1 MSNDQ
6 SSQPDTLTSA
16 ERATLDASVAAPVIL
31 FFGTAIFWLLF
42 GSVFELI
49 SAIKLV
55 WPCFL
60 DGCGL
65 FTYGRTSVVSINAL
79 AYGWATPAAIG
90 IGLWLTARLCR
101 VQLAR
106 YKSLVA
112 AGIIWNI
119 GTFVGVAGILIGD
132 NTSISHLNFPGYSTH
147 ILLLAFL
154 IIAAWAIVTFNHRK
168 AGPLYVSQWFLVAGL
183 FSFPWLFATASQL
196 LVWKP
201 VQASAQPA
209 IAAWFAGGFFNL
221 WLAPMGL
228 AAAFYLI
235 PKTIGRAI
243 NSQHLSLL
251 AFWSLL
257 LFGAWS
263 GTSRLIGGP
272 LPAWMASVG
281 VAAGVMMIIPAIAI
295 AINLHFTLDG
305 HYAPMSWSPALRFTI
320 TGVSMLVFTWAFTA
334 INSIPLV
341 NSVTNFSDIT
351 RALNLLGYYGS
362 FSMIAFGAIYYILPR
377 LTGKEWPCSCLI
389 SWHFWLA
396 TTGVLL
402 GVSVLVLGGLIQGY
416 ALQDIGVTFRTS
428 MEFVFPFR
436 FLAALAAVLIV
447 GANLAF
453 AFVFAGLHWSLRR
466 PGTAPALIA
475 VREENSQEPV
485 AV

>member
-209 IAAWFAGGFFNL
+209 IAAWFTGGFFNL

>member
-60 DGCGL
+60 SGCGL
-65 FTYGRTSVVSINAL
+65 LTYGRTSVVSVNAL

-101 VQLAR
+101 VQLVR
-106 YKSLVA
+106 YKSLMA

-154 IIAAWAIVTFNHRK
+154 IIAAWAIVTFNQRQS
-168 AGPLYVSQWFLVAGL
+168 GPLYVSQWFLVAGL

-243 NSQHLSLL
+243 NSHHLSLL

-281 VAAGVMMIIPAIAI
+281 VAAGVMMIIPAIAV
-295 AINLHFTLDG
+295 AINLHYTLDG
-305 HYAPMSWSPALRFTI
+305 HYGPMSWSPALRFTI
-320 TGVSMLVFTWAFTA
+320 TGVSMLVFTWTFSA

-351 RALNLLGYYGS
+351 RGLNLLGYYGS

-377 LTGKEWPCSCLI
+377 LTGKEWPSSCLI

-416 ALQDIGVTFRTS
+416 ALQDIGVTFRSS
-428 MEFVFPFR
+428 MEFVYPFR
-436 FLAALAAVLIV
+436 FIAALAALLIV

-453 AFVFAGLHWSLRR
+453 ALVFAGLHWSLRR
-466 PGTAPALIA
+466 LGTAPALIA
-475 VREENSQEPV
+475 VREENSQKPV

>member
-6 SSQPDTLTSA
+6 SSQPDTLNSP
-16 ERATLDASVAAPVIL
+16 ERASIDASVAAPVIL
-31 FFGTAIFWLLF
+31 FFGAATFWLLF

-55 WPCFL
+55 WPSFL
-60 DGCGL
+60 DGFGL
-65 FTYGRTSVVSINAL
+65 LTYGRTSIVSINVL

-101 VQLAR
+101 VQLDR
-106 YKSLVA
+106 TKILIA

-119 GTFVGVAGILIGD
+119 GTFIGVAGILIGD

-147 ILLLAFL
+147 ILLLSFVL
-154 IIAAWAIVTFNHRK
+154 IAIWAIVTFNQRQT
-168 AGPLYVSQWFLVAGL
+168 GPLYVSQWFLVAGF

-196 LVWKP
+196 LIWKP
-201 VQASAQPA
+201 LQASAQPA

-235 PKTIGRAI
+235 PKTIGRSI
-243 NSQHLSLL
+243 SSQHLSLL
-251 AFWSLL
+251 AFWSIL

-272 LPAWMASVG
+272 LPAWMVSVG
-281 VAAGVMMIIPAIAI
+281 VAASFMMIIPALAV
-295 AINLHFTLDG
+295 AINLHLTLDG

-320 TGVSMLVFTWAFTA
+320 TGVSMLVFTWVLTA
-334 INSIPLV
+334 INSLPAV

-351 RALNLLGYYGS
+351 RALNLLGYYGF
-362 FSMIAFGAIYYILPR
+362 FSMTAFGAIYYILPR
-377 LTGKEWPCSCLI
+377 LTGKEWPSSCLI

-402 GVSVLVLGGLIQGY
+402 GVTVLILGGLIQGF
-416 ALQDIGVTFRTS
+416 ALQDIGVTFRSS
-428 MEFVFPFR
+428 MDFIFPFR
-436 FLAALAAVLIV
+436 FVAALAALLIV

-453 AFVFAGLHWSLRR
+453 VLLFAGLGWSLRR

>member
-16 ERATLDASVAAPVIL
+16 ERATIDASVAAPVIL

-183 FSFPWLFATASQL
+183 FSFPWLFATANQL

-243 NSQHLSLL
+243 NSQHLSLV

-416 ALQDIGVTFRTS
+416 ALQDIGVTFRSS

-447 GANLAF
+447 CANLAF
-453 AFVFAGLHWSLRR
+453 ALVFAGLHWSLRR

>member
-6 SSQPDTLTSA
+6 SSHQDALTSA

-31 FFGTAIFWLLF
+31 FFSTSIFWLLF
-42 GSVFELI
+42 GSFFEFI
-49 SAIKLV
+49 SATKLV

-60 DGCGL
+60 DGCAIL
-65 FTYGRTSVVSINAL
+65 TYGRTSLVSVSTL

-90 IGLWLTARLCR
+90 VGLWLTTRLCR
-101 VQLAR
+101 VELAR
-106 YKSLVA
+106 YKSLIA

-147 ILLLAFL
+147 ILLLSFI
-154 IIAAWAIVTFNHRK
+154 IIAVWAIVTFNQRK
-168 AGPLYVSQWFLVAGL
+168 SGALYVSQWFLVAGF
-183 FSFPWLFATASQL
+183 FSFPWLYATASQL
-196 LVWKP
+196 LVWHP

-228 AAAFYLI
+228 AAAFYII
-235 PKTIGRAI
+235 PKAVGRHL
-243 NSQHLSLL
+243 NSHHLSLL

-272 LPAWMASVG
+272 IPAWMASAG
-281 VAAGVMMIIPAIAI
+281 VAASVMLVIPALAV
-295 AINLHFTLDG
+295 ALNLHFTLDG
-305 HYAPMSWSPALRFTI
+305 HYASMKWSPALRFI
-320 TGVSMLVFTWAFTA
+320 VTGVGMLVFTWVFTA
-334 INSIPLV
+334 INSLPSV
-341 NSVTNFSDIT
+341 NSVTNFTDIT
-351 RALNLLGYYGS
+351 RSLGLFGNYGF
-362 FSMIAFGAIYYILPR
+362 FSMTAFGAIYYILPR
-377 LTGKEWPCSCLI
+377 LTGKEWPSSCLI
-389 SWHFWLA
+389 SWHYWLA

-402 GVSVLVLGGLIQGY
+402 GVVVLMLGGLIQGF
-416 ALQDIGVTFRTS
+416 ALQDVGVTFRSS
-428 MEFVFPFR
+428 MDFVYPFR
-436 FLAALAAVLIV
+436 FMAAIAALLIV

-466 PGTAPALIA
+466 VGTAPALIA

>member
-16 ERATLDASVAAPVIL
+16 ERATLDASVSAPVIL

-65 FTYGRTSVVSINAL
+65 FTYGRTSVVSVNAL

-106 YKSLVA
+106 YKSLMA

-154 IIAAWAIVTFNHRK
+154 IIAAWAIVTFNQRQS
-168 AGPLYVSQWFLVAGL
+168 GPLYVSQWFLVAGL

-209 IAAWFAGGFFNL
+209 IAAWFACGFFNL

-243 NSQHLSLL
+243 NSHHLSLL

-281 VAAGVMMIIPAIAI
+281 VAAGVMMIIPAIAV

-305 HYAPMSWSPALRFTI
+305 HYGPMSWSPALRFII
-320 TGVSMLVFTWAFTA
+320 TGVSMLVFTWTFSA

-351 RALNLLGYYGS
+351 RGLNLLGYYGS

-377 LTGKEWPCSCLI
+377 LTGKEWPSSCLI

-416 ALQDIGVTFRTS
+416 ALQDIGVTFRSS
-428 MEFVFPFR
+428 MEFVYPFR
-436 FLAALAAVLIV
+436 FIAALAALLIV

-453 AFVFAGLHWSLRR
+453 ALVFVGLHWSLRR

>member
-60 DGCGL
+60 SGCGL
-65 FTYGRTSVVSINAL
+65 LTYGRTSVVSVNAL

-106 YKSLVA
+106 YKSLTA

-154 IIAAWAIVTFNHRK
+154 IIAAWAIVTFNQRQS
-168 AGPLYVSQWFLVAGL
+168 GPLYVSQWFLVAGL

-243 NSQHLSLL
+243 NSHHLSLL

-281 VAAGVMMIIPAIAI
+281 VAAGVMMIIPAIAV
-295 AINLHFTLDG
+295 AINLHYTLDG
-305 HYAPMSWSPALRFTI
+305 HYGPMSWSPALRFTI
-320 TGVSMLVFTWAFTA
+320 TGVSMLVFTWTFSA

-351 RALNLLGYYGS
+351 RGLNLLGYYGS

-377 LTGKEWPCSCLI
+377 LTGKEWPSSCLI

-416 ALQDIGVTFRTS
+416 ALQDIGVTFRSS
-428 MEFVFPFR
+428 MEFVYPFR
-436 FLAALAAVLIV
+436 FIAALAALLIV

-453 AFVFAGLHWSLRR
+453 ALVFAGLHWSLRR
-466 PGTAPALIA
+466 LGTAPALIA

>member
-16 ERATLDASVAAPVIL
+16 ERASLDASVAAPVIL

-65 FTYGRTSVVSINAL
+65 FTYGRTSLVSVNAL

-90 IGLWLTARLCR
+90 IGLWLTTRLCR
-101 VQLAR
+101 VPLAR
-106 YKSLVA
+106 YKSVIA

-132 NTSISHLNFPGYSTH
+132 NTSISNFNFPGYSTH
-147 ILLLAFL
+147 ILLLSLL
-154 IIAAWAIVTFNHRK
+154 IIGAWAIVTFNHRK
-168 AGPLYVSQWFLVAGL
+168 SENLFVSQWFLVAGL
-183 FSFPWLFATASQL
+183 FSLPWLFATASQL

-221 WLAPMGL
+221 WLAPIAL
-228 AAAFYLI
+228 AAAFYII
-235 PKTIGRAI
+235 PKAIGRAL

-251 AFWSLL
+251 AFWSLI

-272 LPAWMASVG
+272 LPAWMVSVG
-281 VAAGVMMIIPAIAI
+281 VAAAVMLIIPALAV
-295 AINLHFTLDG
+295 ALNFHFTLDG
-305 HYAPMSWSPALRFTI
+305 HYAAMSWSPALRFTI
-320 TGVSMLVFTWAFTA
+320 SGVGMLVFTWVFSA
-334 INSIPLV
+334 INALPGV

-351 RALNLLGYYGS
+351 RGLHLLGYYGS
-362 FSMIAFGAIYYILPR
+362 FSMVAFGAIYYILPR
-377 LTGKEWPCSCLI
+377 LTGKEWPSSCLI

-396 TTGVLL
+396 TIGVLL
-402 GVSVLVLGGLIQGY
+402 GVIVLVLGGLIQGY
-416 ALQDIGVTFRTS
+416 ALHDIGVTFRSS

-436 FLAALAAVLIV
+436 FIAALAALLIV

-453 AFVFAGLHWSLRR
+453 ALVFAGLHWSLRR

>member
-6 SSQPDTLTSA
+6 SSQPDTLTST
-16 ERATLDASVAAPVIL
+16 ERATIDASVAAPVVL

-42 GSVFELI
+42 GSAFELI

-55 WPCFL
+55 WPNFL

-65 FTYGRTSVVSINAL
+65 LTYGRTSIVSVNAL

-101 VQLAR
+101 VKLASH
-106 YKSLVA
+106 KGLMA

-119 GTFVGVAGILIGD
+119 GTFVGVAGILVGD
-132 NTSISHLNFPGYSTH
+132 NTSISNLNFPGYSTH
-147 ILLLAFL
+147 ILLLSFIL
-154 IIAAWAIVTFNHRK
+154 IAVWAIITFNQRK
-168 AGPLYVSQWFLVAGL
+168 EGPLFVSQWFLVAG
-183 FSFPWLFATASQL
+183 FFAFPWLFATASQL
-196 LVWKP
+196 LVWNP
-201 VQASAQPA
+201 IQASAQPA

-235 PKTIGRAI
+235 PKAIGRTV
-243 NSQHLSLL
+243 NSHHLSLL
-251 AFWSLL
+251 AFWSIL

-272 LPAWMASVG
+272 LPAWMVSVG
-281 VAAGVMMIIPAIAI
+281 VAASVMMIIPALAV
-295 AINLHFTLDG
+295 ALNLHFTLDG
-305 HYAPMSWSPALRFTI
+305 HYEPMNWSPALRFII
-320 TGVSMLVFTWAFTA
+320 TGVSMLVFTWILTA
-334 INSIPLV
+334 LNSLPSV
-341 NSVTNFSDIT
+341 NVVTNFSDVT
-351 RALNLLGYYGS
+351 RGLNLLGYYGF
-362 FSMIAFGAIYYILPR
+362 FSMIAFGAIYYIVPR
-377 LTGKEWPCSCLI
+377 LTGKEWPSACLI
-389 SWHFWLA
+389 SWHYWLA
-396 TTGVLL
+396 TTGVIF
-402 GVSVLVLGGLIQGY
+402 GVSVLLLGGLIQGF
-416 ALQDIGVTFRTS
+416 ALQDVGVTFKSS
-428 MEFVFPFR
+428 MDFVNPFR
-436 FLAALAAVLIV
+436 FMAALAALLIV

-453 AFVFAGLHWSLRR
+453 ALLFVGLHWSLRR

>member
-16 ERATLDASVAAPVIL
+16 ERATIDASVAAPVVL
-31 FFGTAIFWLLF
+31 FFGTSIFWLLF

-60 DGCGL
+60 DGCAL
-65 FTYGRTSVVSINAL
+65 LTYGRTSLVSINAL

-101 VQLAR
+101 VQLAS
-106 YKSLVA
+106 YKGLMA

-119 GTFVGVAGILIGD
+119 GTFVGVAGILVGD

-147 ILLLAFL
+147 ILLLSFVL
-154 IIAAWAIVTFNHRK
+154 IAVWAIVTFNQRK
-168 AGPLYVSQWFLVAGL
+168 EGPLYVSQWFLVAGF

-196 LVWKP
+196 LIWKP
-201 VQASAQPA
+201 LQASAQPA
-209 IAAWFAGGFFNL
+209 ITAWFAGGFFNL

-228 AAAFYLI
+228 AVAFYLI
-235 PKTIGRAI
+235 PKTIGRAV

-272 LPAWMASVG
+272 LPAWMVSVG
-281 VAAGVMMIIPAIAI
+281 VAASVMMIIPALAV
-295 AINLHFTLDG
+295 ALNLHFTLDG
-305 HYAPMSWSPALRFTI
+305 HYEPMNWSPALRFI
-320 TGVSMLVFTWAFTA
+320 VTGVSMLVFTWILTA
-334 INSIPLV
+334 LNSLPAV
-341 NSVTNFSDIT
+341 NAVTNFSDIT
-351 RALNLLGYYGS
+351 RGLNLLGYYGF
-362 FSMIAFGAIYYILPR
+362 FSMTAFGAIYYILPR
-377 LTGKEWPCSCLI
+377 LTGKEWSSACLI

-396 TTGVLL
+396 TTGILL
-402 GVSVLVLGGLIQGY
+402 GVCVLLLGGLIQGF
-416 ALQDIGVTFRTS
+416 ALQDVGVTFQSSVDFIT
-428 MEFVFPFR
+428 PFR
-436 FLAALAAVLIV
+436 FVAALAALLIL
-447 GANLAF
+447 GANFAF
-453 AFVFAGLHWSLRR
+453 ALLFAGLHWSLRR
-466 PGTAPALIA
+466 SGTAPALIA

>member
-6 SSQPDTLTSA
+6 SSHSDTLTNA
-16 ERATLDASVAAPVIL
+16 ERATIDASVAAPVVL

-42 GSVFELI
+42 GSAFELI

-55 WPCFL
+55 WPNFL

-65 FTYGRTSVVSINAL
+65 LTYGRTSIVSINAL

-101 VQLAR
+101 VKLAS
-106 YKSLVA
+106 YKGLMA

-119 GTFVGVAGILIGD
+119 GTFVGVAGILVGD
-132 NTSISHLNFPGYSTH
+132 NTSISNLNFPGYSTH
-147 ILLLAFL
+147 ILLLSFIL
-154 IIAAWAIVTFNHRK
+154 IAVWAIITFNQRK
-168 AGPLYVSQWFLVAGL
+168 EGPLYVSQWFIVAGF

-196 LVWKP
+196 LVWNP
-201 VQASAQPA
+201 IQASAQPA
-209 IAAWFAGGFFNL
+209 IAAWFTSGFFNL

-235 PKTIGRAI
+235 PKAIGRKV

-251 AFWSLL
+251 AFWSIL

-272 LPAWMASVG
+272 LPAWMVSVG
-281 VAAGVMMIIPAIAI
+281 VAASVMMIIPALAV
-295 AINLHFTLDG
+295 ALNLHFTLDG
-305 HYAPMSWSPALRFTI
+305 HYEPMNWSPALRFII
-320 TGVSMLVFTWAFTA
+320 TGVSMLVFTWVLTA
-334 INSIPLV
+334 LNSLPSV
-341 NSVTNFSDIT
+341 NVVTNFSDVT
-351 RALNLLGYYGS
+351 RGLNLLGYYGF
-362 FSMIAFGAIYYILPR
+362 FSMTAFGAIYYIVPR
-377 LTGKEWPCSCLI
+377 LTGKEWPSACLI
-389 SWHFWLA
+389 SWHYWLA
-396 TTGVLL
+396 TVGVIF
-402 GVSVLVLGGLIQGY
+402 GVSVLVLGGLIQGF
-416 ALQDIGVTFRTS
+416 ALQDVGVTFKSS
-428 MEFVFPFR
+428 MDFVNPFR
-436 FLAALAAVLIV
+436 LMAAVAALLIV

-453 AFVFAGLHWSLRR
+453 ALVFVGLHWSLRR

>member
-65 FTYGRTSVVSINAL
+65 FTYGRTSVVSVNAL

-90 IGLWLTARLCR
+90 IGLWLTTRLCR

-106 YKSLVA
+106 YKSLMA

-154 IIAAWAIVTFNHRK
+154 IIAAWAIVTFNQRQS
-168 AGPLYVSQWFLVAGL
+168 GPLYVSQWFLVAGL

-243 NSQHLSLL
+243 NSHHLSLL

-281 VAAGVMMIIPAIAI
+281 VAAGVMMIIPAIAV

-305 HYAPMSWSPALRFTI
+305 HYGPMSWSPALRFTI
-320 TGVSMLVFTWAFTA
+320 TGVSMLVFTWTFSA

-351 RALNLLGYYGS
+351 RGLNLLGYYGS

-377 LTGKEWPCSCLI
+377 LTGKEWPSSCLI

-416 ALQDIGVTFRTS
+416 ALQDIGVTFRSS
-428 MEFVFPFR
+428 MEFVYPFR
-436 FLAALAAVLIV
+436 FIAALAALMIV

-453 AFVFAGLHWSLRR
+453 ALVFAGLRWSLRR

>member
-6 SSQPDTLTSA
+6 SSHSDTLTSA
-16 ERATLDASVAAPVIL
+16 ERATIDASVAAPVVL

-42 GSVFELI
+42 GSAFELI

-55 WPCFL
+55 WPSFL

-65 FTYGRTSVVSINAL
+65 LTYGRTSIVSINAL

-101 VQLAR
+101 VQLASH
-106 YKSLVA
+106 KGLMA

-119 GTFVGVAGILIGD
+119 GTFVGVAGILVGD
-132 NTSISHLNFPGYSTH
+132 NTSISNFNFPGYSTH
-147 ILLLAFL
+147 ILLLSFIL
-154 IIAAWAIVTFNHRK
+154 IAVWAIITFNQRK
-168 AGPLYVSQWFLVAGL
+168 EGPLYVSQWFVVAGF
-183 FSFPWLFATASQL
+183 FSFPWLFATASQV
-196 LVWKP
+196 LVWNP

-209 IAAWFAGGFFNL
+209 IAAWFSGGFFNL

-235 PKTIGRAI
+235 PKTIGRPI

-251 AFWSLL
+251 AFWSIL

-272 LPAWMASVG
+272 LPAWMVSVG
-281 VAAGVMMIIPAIAI
+281 VAASVMMIIPALAV
-295 AINLHFTLDG
+295 ALNLHFTLDG
-305 HYAPMSWSPALRFTI
+305 HYEPMNWSPALRFII
-320 TGVSMLVFTWAFTA
+320 TGVSMLVFTWILTA
-334 INSIPLV
+334 LNSLPSV
-341 NSVTNFSDIT
+341 NVVTNFSDVT
-351 RALNLLGYYGS
+351 RGLNLLGYYGF
-362 FSMIAFGAIYYILPR
+362 FSMTAFGAIYYIVPR
-377 LTGKEWPCSCLI
+377 LTGKEWPSACLI
-389 SWHFWLA
+389 SWHYWLA
-396 TTGVLL
+396 TTGIIF
-402 GVSVLVLGGLIQGY
+402 GVSVLVLGGLIQGF
-416 ALQDIGVTFRTS
+416 ALQDVGVTFKSS
-428 MEFVFPFR
+428 MDFVTPFR
-436 FLAALAAVLIV
+436 LMAALAALLII

-453 AFVFAGLHWSLRR
+453 ALLFVGLHWSLRR